1 MKQHAVLRY
10 RGKMYRIE
18 KLPYETQEQVMDRLW
33 YIIKHMDTDHLTYE
47 DAYHRSLQWVYEKYL
62 KVKYS

>member
-1 MKQHAVLRY
+1 
-10 RGKMYRIE
+10 MYRVE

-33 YIIKHMDTDHLTYE
+33 YIIRNMETHQLSYE
-47 DAYHRSLQWVYEKYL
+47 EAYHRSLQWVYKKYL